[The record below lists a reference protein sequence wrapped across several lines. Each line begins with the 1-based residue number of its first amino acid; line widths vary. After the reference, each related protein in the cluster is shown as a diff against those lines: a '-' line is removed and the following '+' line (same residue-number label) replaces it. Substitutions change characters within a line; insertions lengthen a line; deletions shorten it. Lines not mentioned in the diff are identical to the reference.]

1 MNLKSFVFFLAL
13 IFSSALSSSLIGQGT
28 APDNWFNLDAG
39 EAGVQGVSSEKLYN
53 GLLKNKKGETVIVA
67 IIDSGVDAE
76 HEDLKDIMWVN
87 PGEIAGNGIDDDK
100 NGYVDDIHGW
110 NFIGGKNGNIDKD
123 NLEVTRLYRKYHK
136 QFKDVTPTSLSA
148 KDKVLYAKY
157 KKMETTVE
165 DNRQGAAE
173 QLVQMES
180 TKLIIMDALDEVA
193 KVLDGKAPSVDNIKA
208 LAPGDNRSLSV
219 GKNILSDVLSQGEE
233 FETIDAIKEY
243 YNSEIQGALD
253 YYDTQANYQYNPD
266 FDPRQSIVGDNYAD
280 QTEKSYGN
288 NDVEGPDAFHGTHV
302 AGIVAAV
309 RHNET
314 GMNGVANNVQIMSV
328 RAVPDGD
335 ERDKDVANAIRYAVD
350 NGASIINMSFGKGFS
365 WNKKIVDDAVRYAE
379 KKDVLLVHAAG
390 NSHENTDIAHNFPN
404 DKYEKKKLFGKKE
417 ARNWI
422 EVGALSW
429 KGGEDAAA
437 TFSNYGKTNVDL
449 FAPGVAIY
457 STTPDNN
464 YGDAQGTS
472 MASPVVA
479 GVAAIIRSYFP
490 KLSARQVKSIL
501 MESVVPLKQKV
512 NTPGAAGTMV
522 PFSQLS
528 VSGGVINALKAAE
541 KAAKTKGKRKAKLAA
556 KQAAKTKG
564 RMNKGAK
571 DKA

>member
-1 MNLKSFVFFLAL
+1 MNLKSFVFILAL
-13 IFSSALSSSLIGQGT
+13 IFSNCLIGQQT
-28 APDNWFNLDAG
+28 APDNWFNLDAS
-39 EAGVQGVSSEKLYN
+39 EANVQGVSSEKLYD
-53 GLLKNKKGETVIVA
+53 GLLKNKTGETVIVA

-76 HEDLKDIMWVN
+76 HEDLKDIMWIN

-123 NLEVTRLYRKYHK
+123 NLEITRLYRKYHK
-136 QFKDVTPTSLSA
+136 QFKDVSPSSLTA
-148 KDKVLYAKY
+148 KDKALYDEY
-157 KKMETTVE
+157 KKIEQTVE
-165 DNRQGAAE
+165 ENRKGASE
-173 QLVQMES
+173 QLTQMES
-180 TKLIIMDALDEVA
+180 TKLIIMDALEEVS
-193 KVLDGKAPSVDNIKA
+193 KVLDGNKPNADNIDA
-208 LAPGDNRSLSV
+208 IAPGANRSLIV
-219 GKNILSDVLSQGEE
+219 GKNIVSDVLAQGQE
-233 FETIDAIKEY
+233 FKNVDEIIKY
-243 YNSEIQGALD
+243 YNSEIQGAID

-266 FDPRQSIVGDNYAD
+266 FDPRQSIVGDNYAN

-309 RHNET
+309 RNNEI

-350 NGASIINMSFGKGFS
+350 NGASIINMSFGKGYS
-365 WNKKIVDDAVRYAE
+365 WNKNIVDDAVRYAE

-390 NSHENTDIAHNFPN
+390 NSHENTDVANNFPN
-404 DKYEKKKLFGKKE
+404 DKFEKKKFFGKKE

-429 KGGEDAAA
+429 KGGENAAA

-501 MESVVPLKQKV
+501 MESVVPLTQKV
-512 NTPGAAGTMV
+512 NKPGADGTLV

-528 VSGGVINALKAAE
+528 VSGGVVNAIKAAE

-556 KQAAKTKG
+556 EKAAKTKG
-564 RMNKGAK
+564 RMKQKIENKAK
-571 DKA
+571 A

>member
-1 MNLKSFVFFLAL
+1 MNLKSFVFFLAVM
-13 IFSSALSSSLIGQGT
+13 FTNSLIAQDA
-28 APDNWFNLDAG
+28 APDNWFNLDEG
-39 EAGVQGVSSEKLYN
+39 EGGVLGVSADKLYN
-53 GLLKNKKGETVIVA
+53 GLLKNKTGETVIVA

-76 HEDLKDIMWVN
+76 HEDLKDVMWVN
-87 PGEIAGNGIDDDK
+87 PGEIPGNGIDDDN

-123 NLEVTRLYRKYHK
+123 NLEITRLYRKYHK
-136 QFKDVTPTSLSA
+136 QFKDVTPSSLST
-148 KDKVLYAKY
+148 KDKALYAEY
-157 KKMETTVE
+157 KKMEKEVE
-165 DNRQGAAE
+165 EARQGASE
-173 QLVQMES
+173 QLAQMES
-180 TKLIIMDALDEVA
+180 TKLIIMEALDEVA
-193 KVLDGKAPSVDNIKA
+193 KKLDGKAPNAANIKEIV
-208 LAPGDNRSLSV
+208 PGDNRSLIV
-219 GKNILSDVLSQGEE
+219 GKNIIQDLLSQGEE
-233 FETIDAIKEY
+233 FASLDAMKEMY
-243 YNSEIQGALD
+243 TTEIQGALD

-266 FDPRQSIVGDNYAD
+266 FDPRQSIVGDNYD
-280 QTEKSYGN
+280 NQTEKSYGN

-309 RHNET
+309 RNNEI
-314 GMNGVANNVQIMSV
+314 GMNGVADNVQIMSV

-350 NGASIINMSFGKGFS
+350 NGASIINMSFGKGYS

-390 NSHENTDIAHNFPN
+390 NSHENTDIANNFPN
-404 DKYEKKKLFGKKE
+404 DKFEKKKFFGKKE

-429 KGGEDAAA
+429 RGGENAAA
-437 TFSNYGKTNVDL
+437 NFSNYGKENVDL
-449 FAPGVAIY
+449 FAPGTAIY

-501 MESVVPLKQKV
+501 MDSVVPLTQNVAK
-512 NTPGAAGTMV
+512 PGDADTKV

-528 VSGGVINALKAAE
+528 VSGGVVNALKAAE
-541 KAAKTKGKRKAKLAA
+541 KAAKTKGKRKAKLSAQ
-556 KQAAKTKG
+556 QAAKTKG
-564 RMNKGAK
+564 RMNKK
-571 DKA
+571 TQNKA

>member
-1 MNLKSFVFFLAL
+1 MNLKSFVFILAL
-13 IFSSALSSSLIGQGT
+13 IFSNSLIGQQT

-39 EAGVQGVSSEKLYN
+39 EANVQGVSSEKLYN
-53 GLLKNKKGETVIVA
+53 GLLKNKTGETVIVA

-76 HEDLKDIMWVN
+76 HEDLKDIMWIN

-123 NLEVTRLYRKYHK
+123 NLEITRLYRKYHK
-136 QFKDVTPTSLSA
+136 QFKDVSPASLSSN
-148 KDKVLYAKY
+148 DKALYDEY
-157 KKMETTVE
+157 KKIEQTVE
-165 DNRQGAAE
+165 ENRKGASE
-173 QLVQMES
+173 QLTQMES
-180 TKLIIMDALDEVA
+180 TKLIIMDALEEVS
-193 KVLDGKAPSVDNIKA
+193 KVLDGNVPNADNIDA
-208 LAPGDNRSLSV
+208 IAPGANRSLIV
-219 GKNILSDVLSQGEE
+219 GKNIVSDVLSQGQE
-233 FETIDAIKEY
+233 FKNVDEIKKY
-243 YNSEIQGALD
+243 YNSEIQGAID

-266 FDPRQSIVGDNYAD
+266 FDPRQSIVGDNYAN

-309 RHNET
+309 RNNEI

-350 NGASIINMSFGKGFS
+350 NGASIINMSFGKGYS

-390 NSHENTDIAHNFPN
+390 NSHENTDIANNFPN
-404 DKYEKKKLFGKKE
+404 DKFEKKKLFGKKE

-429 KGGEDAAA
+429 KGGENAAA

-501 MESVVPLKQKV
+501 MESVVPLTQKV
-512 NTPGAAGTMV
+512 NKPGADGTLV

-528 VSGGVINALKAAE
+528 VSGGVVNAIKAAE

-556 KQAAKTKG
+556 EKAAKTKG
-564 RMNKGAK
+564 KMKKQLENKA
-571 DKA
+571 